1 MKASKHHQSANNK
14 YQETFRENLD
24 NLGLCRITAIVPK
37 EYKKSIDMHAVMS
50 GKKKKDVL
58 TEVIKIGIDNLGIS

>member
-1 MKASKHHQSANNK
+1 MKASEHDRVANNE
-14 YQETFRENLD
+14 YQQTYRENLD
-24 NLGLCRITAIVPK
+24 DLGLCRITAIVPK

-58 TEVIKIGIDNLGIS
+58 TEVIKIGINNLGIS